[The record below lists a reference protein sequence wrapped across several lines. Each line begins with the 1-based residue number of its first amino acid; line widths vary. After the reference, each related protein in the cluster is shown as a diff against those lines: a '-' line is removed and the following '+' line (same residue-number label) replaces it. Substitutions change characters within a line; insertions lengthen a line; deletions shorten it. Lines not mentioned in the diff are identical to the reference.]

1 LSVNCSPSLMDRYA
15 SMEILRLPRLAQ
27 KHGIELWVEVV
38 ESDPLSFDGSLLL
51 AELESL
57 GAKIALD
64 DYGVAHSNYLRLME
78 IPASI
83 IKLDVRMLRSAR
95 SSARSSA
102 RAFFLLRDLVGYLQ
116 RRDIQIVAEG
126 VEDEIDITMAS
137 RLAVDYQQGYAHGR
151 PARI

>member
-1 LSVNCSPSLMDRYA
+1 MDRYA

-95 SSARSSA
+95 SSAR
-102 RAFFLLRDLVGYLQ
+102 AFFLLRDLVGYLQ
-116 RRDIQIVAEG
+116 RRDTQIVAEG